1 MKKIKTYNL
10 FLERFDNNQIIQ
22 LLRSRSLTFDDL
34 ALIEQIVEMKAPGI
48 FNEVCDYVDTIYNA
62 FDLIDFEYLKSATYE
77 IFDEYPECYNK
88 IYFCVFYCN
97 PVDLSR
103 PSDEKWKRV
112 YSANYEESRTKI
124 ITEILISFFS
134 EKTILSK
141 IFDCFKPGILIS
153 INSSGTNRKEFSVDE
168 LEKQIDDSL
177 PNILNN
183 IEYEE
188 VVFYYYRGRRQ
199 ENIRLWRGTINTDIY
214 NLKILLKF

>member
-34 ALIEQIVEMKAPGI
+34 GLIEQIVEMKAPGI
-48 FNEVCDYVDTIYNA
+48 FNEVCDYVDTIYNS

-134 EKTILSK
+134 EKTTLSK

-153 INSSGTNRKEFSVDE
+153 LHCPSISIKEQFDVDE

-183 IEYEE
+183 IEYDE
-188 VVFYYYRGRRQ
+188 VVFDYYRGRRQ
-199 ENIRLWRGTINTDIY
+199 NKKLYTDYY

>member
-1 MKKIKTYNL
+1 MKKIKTYDL
-10 FLERFDNNQIIQ
+10 FLEAQEFDNNQIIQ
-22 LLRSRSLTFDDL
+22 LLRSNDDL
-34 ALIEQIVEMKAPGI
+34 TLIEQIVEMKVPGI
-48 FNEVCDYVDTIYNA
+48 FYEVFDYVDTFYNA

-97 PVDLSR
+97 PVDLNK
-103 PSDEKWKRV
+103 PSDEKWNRV

-134 EKTILSK
+134 GKNLLSK

-188 VVFYYYRGRRQ
+188 VVFDYYRGRRQ
-199 ENIRLWRGTINTDIY
+199 SKKLCTDY
-214 NLKILLKF
+214 YCLKILLKF

>member
-1 MKKIKTYNL
+1 MKKIKTYDL
-10 FLERFDNNQIIQ
+10 FLEAGRFDNSQIIQ
-22 LLRSRSLTFDDL
+22 LLRSSDDL
-34 ALIEQIVEMKAPGI
+34 TLIEQIVEMKAPGI
-48 FNEVCDYVDTIYNA
+48 FDEVCNYVDTFYNA

-103 PSDEKWKRV
+103 PSDEKWNRV
-112 YSANYEESRTKI
+112 YSANYEGSRTKI
-124 ITEILISFFS
+124 ITEILINFFS

-188 VVFYYYRGRRQ
+188 VVFDYYRGRRQ
-199 ENIRLWRGTINTDIY
+199 SKKLWTDY
-214 NLKILLKF
+214 YCLKILLKF

>member
-1 MKKIKTYNL
+1 MKKIKTYDL
-10 FLERFDNNQIIQ
+10 FLEAQEFDNNQIIQ
-22 LLRSRSLTFDDL
+22 LLRSSDDL

-48 FNEVCDYVDTIYNA
+48 FYEVCDYVDTFYNA

-88 IYFCVFYCN
+88 IYFCVFYCD
-97 PVDLSR
+97 PVDLNK

-112 YSANYEESRTKI
+112 YSANYEESKTKI

-134 EKTILSK
+134 GKNLLSK

-153 INSSGTNRKEFSVDE
+153 ITGKKPFDVDE

-188 VVFYYYRGRRQ
+188 VVFDHYRSKRQNRKIGMYDYY
-199 ENIRLWRGTINTDIY
+199 
-214 NLKILLKF
+214 LKILLKF